1 MSGAGR
7 GRGRLIAALAGAGL
21 LALVAVIAVVV
32 TIAVRNAPRQDPE
45 ITAYAYGTAVTVPP
59 YQYCDLRLIGED
71 RLDLADCRQNR
82 VVDLETPPGY
92 PLQLSLP
99 SEIADAPW
107 QGLLVY
113 ALPGDE
119 EILTQEIYHSDYA
132 PGTLAL
138 TIDSQPAPGLRLI
151 GVEIQLP
158 VPAIDEVGRETTVP
172 HASWSIR
179 TGTLGGDEQ
188 Q

>member
-1 MSGAGR
+1 MIGAGR
-7 GRGRLIAALAGAGL
+7 GRMIAALVGVGL
-21 LALVAVIAVVV
+21 LLVVGVSAFVVA
-32 TIAVRNAPRQDPE
+32 IAVRNAPDHDPE
-45 ITAYAYGTAVTVPP
+45 ITAYAHGTAVTVAP
-59 YQYCDLRLIGED
+59 YQYCDLRMVGED
-71 RLDLADCRQNR
+71 RLEMSNCRQNP

-107 QGLLVY
+107 QGLIVY
-113 ALPGDE
+113 ALPGDD
-119 EILTQEIYHSDYA
+119 EILTREIRHSDYE

-138 TIDSQPAPGLRLI
+138 TIDSQPAPELRLI

-158 VPAIDEVGRETTVP
+158 VPAIDETGRETTVP

-179 TGTLGGDEQ
+179 TGTLGGDAEQ
-188 Q
+188 